1 MWVVLNV
8 WARSGVFTD
17 ATREMSV
24 PSPTPALV
32 PKYVSP
38 VSPTARPVASVAAV
52 NEAVAP
58 WMVVL
63 NAARINAGF
72 GMKTKVPVTVPTP
85 TVPVVTPTRF
95 TPPGS
100 HVVTEDAIA

>member
-1 MWVVLNV
+1 
-8 WARSGVFTD
+8 
-17 ATREMSV
+17 
-24 PSPTPALV
+24 
-32 PKYVSP
+32 
-38 VSPTARPVASVAAV
+38 
-52 NEAVAP
+52 
-58 WMVVL
+58 MVVL